1 MNKSQNYDNSIIVF
15 RIAVFHD
22 EMSQCGMT
30 LLGSLVDSLKGETV
44 YFINHAQVINHLGKF
59 KTKKIIKT
67 CDVTKLKELGEQLR
81 INIDAVGSPLQEM
94 PIY

>member
-30 LLGSLVDSLKGETV
+30 LLGSLLDSLKGETV
-44 YFINHAQVINHLGKF
+44 YFINHAHLGKF

-67 CDVTKLKELGEQLR
+67 CDVTKPKELGEQLR